1 MPHISSVDLFCKV
14 IDNFG
19 DAGVC
24 YRFARNMAVDRGW
37 RVRLFIDLPDV
48 LAKIVPQP
56 HSGVEII
63 RWDDDHLVYTETSD
77 LVIEAFACTLPENVL
92 HVMKSSAV
100 PPVWVDLEYLT
111 AEEWALSCHSIPSTH
126 PSTGL
131 KKTLF
136 FPGFD
141 ERSGGVIRENDLL
154 SRRNSF
160 QSDVSEQNSWR
171 MAHNLP
177 QFDSN
182 FIDLSLFSYKTAPLD
197 GFFGELSR
205 LNRPVRVFLP
215 CETGFGVEQIGAME
229 LYRIPFLTQYD
240 YDYLLW
246 TCSLNFVRGEDSF
259 VRAQLAGRPFVWNIY
274 VQDEDQHLVKLE
286 AFLKLYGAAF
296 SPLARERLDKFH
308 EVWNQ
313 GGHAGKAS
321 VKVPIS
327 ELLTELPDLQDGA
340 CRWSDM
346 IEGQTS
352 LLDRLEQFC
361 QTL

>member
-24 YRFARNMAVDRGW
+24 YRLARSMAVDRGW

-48 LAKIVPQP
+48 LSKIVPDP
-56 HSGVEII
+56 HQGVEII
-63 RWDDDHLVYTETSD
+63 CWDDDLAYSGCSD
-77 LVIEAFACTLPENVL
+77 LVIEAFACTLPDAAL
-92 HVMKSSAV
+92 MAMKARAV

-111 AEEWALSCHSIPSTH
+111 AEDWALSCHAIPSTH

-141 ERSGGVIRENDLL
+141 ERSGGVIRETDLI

-160 QSDVSEQNSWR
+160 QNDVLMQNSWR
-171 MAHNLP
+171 MSHNLP
-177 QFDSN
+177 QFDAN
-182 FIDLSLFSYKTAPLD
+182 FIDLSLFSYKTAPID
-197 GFFGELSR
+197 GLFDGLSR
-205 LNRPVRVFLP
+205 LNWPVRVFLP
-215 CETGFGVEQIGAME
+215 SETGFGVGRHGSLE
-229 LYRIPFLTQYD
+229 LHRIPFLPQYD

-259 VRAQLAGRPFVWNIY
+259 VRAQLAGRPFIWNIY

-286 AFLKLYGAAF
+286 AFMKLYGAAF
-296 SPLARERLDKFH
+296 SPLTRERLDKFH

-340 CRWSDM
+340 CRWSDR

-352 LLDRLEQFC
+352 LLDRLDQFC
-361 QTL
+361 RAL